1 MEEFIMKK
9 FSFMN
14 IVKTSYELAKD
25 GKNNALD
32 TAEFKKTINGIDI
45 YDLNVEVN
53 PQAPIAC
60 AAPVFTILG
69 TKNSVFVD
77 KTFYQ
82 MKDEVGE
89 KFSDFIINHEIGHIR
104 LGHVNEAMSDFR
116 KYGKNK
122 RSLTKEIQ
130 ADLYALINTDL
141 TKKDVIDVLQLMKS
155 CYPWYEIKGKK
166 EINKRIIAIREFQG
180 L

>member
-1 MEEFIMKK
+1 
-9 FSFMN
+9 
-14 IVKTSYELAKD
+14 
-25 GKNNALD
+25 
-32 TAEFKKTINGIDI
+32 
-45 YDLNVEVN
+45 
-53 PQAPIAC
+53 
-60 AAPVFTILG
+60 
-69 TKNSVFVD
+69 
-77 KTFYQ
+77 

-116 KYGKNK
+116 KYGENK

-141 TKKDVIDVLQLMKS
+141 TKEDVIDVLRLIKS

-166 EINKRIIAIREFQG
+166 EIDKRIIAIREFQV